1 MMKQLNVL
9 HINASSRYD
18 GSLTRAVSTQLTEIL
33 TGQYEVKVKQRDVA
47 SGLPF
52 IDEEWINANF
62 TDPADRSEAQKNVL
76 TLSDLLINEVKAAD
90 VLVLAVP
97 IYNFGIPAAL
107 KAWIDLVARARETF
121 RYTENGPV
129 GLIENKKVYL
139 VMASGGVP
147 LESDVDFASQYLKF
161 FMQFIG
167 ISDVT
172 LVNANHYFEQPDSSE
187 KLAAVIAA

>member
-1 MMKQLNVL
+1 MKQLNVL

-33 TGQYEVKVKQRDVA
+33 AGQYEVTVQQRDVA

-52 IDEEWINANF
+52 INEEWINANF
-62 TDPADRSEAQKNVL
+62 TDPTERSDVQKQAL
-76 TLSDLLINEVKAAD
+76 TFSDQLINEIKAAD
-90 VLVLAVP
+90 LLVIAVP

-121 RYTENGPV
+121 RYTENGPE
-129 GLIENKKVYL
+129 GLLENKKVYL

-147 LESDVDFASQYLKF
+147 LESEVDFASQYLKF

-172 LVNANHYFEQPDSSE
+172 LVNANQYFEQPDSSE

>member
-1 MMKQLNVL
+1 MKQLNVL
-9 HINASSRYD
+9 HINASSRYE
-18 GSLTRAVSTQLTEIL
+18 GSLTRAVSAQLTEIL
-33 TGQYEVKVKQRDVA
+33 AGQYEVKVQQRDVA

-52 IDEEWINANF
+52 INEEWINANF
-62 TDPADRSEAQKNVL
+62 TDPTERSDTQKQAL
-76 TLSDLLINEVKAAD
+76 TFSNKLINEVKDAD
-90 VLVLAVP
+90 ILVIAVP

-107 KAWIDLVARARETF
+107 KAWIDLIARARETF

-129 GLIENKKVYL
+129 GLLENKKVYL

-147 LESDVDFASQYLKF
+147 LESEVDFASQYLKF

>member
-1 MMKQLNVL
+1 MKQLNVL
-9 HINASSRYD
+9 HINASGRYD
-18 GSLTRAVSTQLTEIL
+18 GSLTRAVSSQLTEIL
-33 TGQYEVKVKQRDVA
+33 ADRHEMVLQQRDVA

-52 IDEEWINANF
+52 INEEWINANF
-62 TDPADRSEAQKNVL
+62 TDPTERSDVQKNVL
-76 TLSDLLINEVKAAD
+76 TLSDQLINEVKAAD
-90 VLVLAVP
+90 ILVMAVP

-107 KAWIDLVARARETF
+107 KAWVDLIARARETF

-129 GLIENKKVYL
+129 GLLENKKVYL

-172 LVNANHYFEQPDSSE
+172 LVNANHYFEQPESSE

>member
-18 GSLTRAVSTQLTEIL
+18 GSLTRAVSNQLTTIL
-33 TGQYEVKVKQRDVA
+33 AGQNDVTLQQRDVA

-52 IDEEWINANF
+52 VDENWINANF
-62 TDPADRSEAQKNVL
+62 TDPADRNAAQKDVL
-76 TLSDLLINEVKAAD
+76 TLSDQLINEVKAAD
-90 VLVLAVP
+90 VMVLAVP

-129 GLIENKKVYL
+129 GLLENKKVYL

-147 LESDVDFASQYLKF
+147 LGSEVDFASQYLKF

-167 ISDVT
+167 ITDVT
-172 LVNANHYFEQPDSSE
+172 LVNANQYFEQPDSSD
-187 KLAAVIAA
+187 KLAALIAA

>member
-1 MMKQLNVL
+1 M
-9 HINASSRYD
+9 
-18 GSLTRAVSTQLTEIL
+18 
-33 TGQYEVKVKQRDVA
+33 
-47 SGLPF
+47 
-52 IDEEWINANF
+52 
-62 TDPADRSEAQKNVL
+62 
-76 TLSDLLINEVKAAD
+76 
-90 VLVLAVP
+90 
-97 IYNFGIPAAL
+97 
-107 KAWIDLVARARETF
+107 ARVRETF

>member
-1 MMKQLNVL
+1 MMTQLNVL

-18 GSLTRAVSTQLTEIL
+18 GSLTREVSTQLTEIL
-33 TGQYEVKVKQRDVA
+33 AGQNSITLQQRDVA
-47 SGLPF
+47 TGLPF
-52 IDEEWINANF
+52 IDENWINANF
-62 TDPADRSEAQKNVL
+62 TDPADRSESQKNVL
-76 TLSDLLINEVKAAD
+76 ALSDQLINEVKAAD
-90 VLVLAVP
+90 VIVMAVP

-129 GLIENKKVYL
+129 GLLENKKVYL

-147 LESDVDFASQYLKF
+147 LESEVDFASNYLKF

-167 ISDVT
+167 ITDVT
-172 LVNANHYFEQPDSSE
+172 LVNANHYFEQPDSSD
-187 KLAAVIAA
+187 KLAALIAA

>member
-1 MMKQLNVL
+1 MQKLNIL
-9 HINASSRYD
+9 HINASGRYD
-18 GSLTRAVSTQLTEIL
+18 GSLTRTVSTQLTDIL
-33 TGQYEVKVKQRDVA
+33 ANQHDVTLQQRDVA

-52 IDEEWINANF
+52 INEEWINANF
-62 TDPADRSEAQKNVL
+62 TDPAERSDTQKQAL
-76 TLSDLLINEVKAAD
+76 MFSDKLINEVKSAD
-90 VLVLAVP
+90 VLVIAVP
-97 IYNFGIPAAL
+97 IYNFAIPAAL

-121 RYTENGPV
+121 RYTENGPE
-129 GLIENKKVYL
+129 GLLENKKVYL

-147 LESDVDFASQYLKF
+147 LESEVDFASQYLKF
-161 FMQFIG
+161 FIQFIG

>member
-18 GSLTRAVSTQLTEIL
+18 GSLTRAVSNQLTTIL
-33 TGQYEVKVKQRDVA
+33 AGQHDVTLQQRDVA

-52 IDEEWINANF
+52 VDENWINANF
-62 TDPADRSEAQKNVL
+62 TDPADRNAAQKDLL
-76 TLSDLLINEVKAAD
+76 TLSDQLINEVKAAD
-90 VLVLAVP
+90 VMVLAVP

-129 GLIENKKVYL
+129 GLLENKKVYL

-147 LESDVDFASQYLKF
+147 LESDVDFASNYLKF

-167 ISDVT
+167 ITDVT
-172 LVNANHYFEQPDSSE
+172 LVNANQYFEQPDSSD
-187 KLAAVIAA
+187 KLAALIAA

>member
-1 MMKQLNVL
+1 MKKQLNVL

-33 TGQYEVKVKQRDVA
+33 AGLHEVTVQQRDVA

-52 IDEEWINANF
+52 INEEWINANF
-62 TDPADRSEAQKNVL
+62 TDPTERSDAQKYVL
-76 TLSDLLINEVKAAD
+76 TLSDQLIHEVKAAD
-90 VLVLAVP
+90 VLVIAVP
-97 IYNFGIPAAL
+97 IYNFGIPATL

-121 RYTENGPV
+121 RYTENGPE
-129 GLIENKKVYL
+129 GLLENKKVYL

-147 LESDVDFASQYLKF
+147 LESEVDFASQYLKF

-172 LVNANHYFEQPDSSE
+172 LVNANQYFEQSDSSG
-187 KLAAVIAA
+187 KLAALIAA

>member
-1 MMKQLNVL
+1 MQQVKNVL

-18 GSLTRAVSTQLTEIL
+18 GSLTRAVSAQLTDIL
-33 TGQYEVKVKQRDVA
+33 AGQQADNVQQRDLA

-52 IDEEWINANF
+52 IDEQWIHANF
-62 TDPADRSEAQKNVL
+62 TDPAERNEAQKAVL
-76 TLSDLLINEVKAAD
+76 ELSDLLIDELKSAD
-90 VLVLAVP
+90 VVVMAVP
-97 IYNFGIPAAL
+97 IYNFGIPASL

-121 RYTENGPV
+121 RYTDNGPV
-129 GLIENKKVYL
+129 GLLENKKVYL

-147 LESDVDFASQYLKF
+147 LESEVDFASQYLKF

-172 LVNANHYFEQPDSSE
+172 LVNANQYFEQPNSSE
-187 KLAAVIAA
+187 QLAALIAA

>member
-1 MMKQLNVL
+1 MKQLNVL
-9 HINASSRYD
+9 HINASSRYE
-18 GSLTRAVSTQLTEIL
+18 GSLTRAVSAQLTEIL
-33 TGQYEVKVKQRDVA
+33 AGQYEVTVQQRDVA

-52 IDEEWINANF
+52 INEEWINANF
-62 TDPADRSEAQKNVL
+62 TDPTERSDTQKQAL
-76 TLSDLLINEVKAAD
+76 TFSDKLINEVKAAD
-90 VLVLAVP
+90 LLVIAVP

-129 GLIENKKVYL
+129 GLLENKMVYL

-147 LESDVDFASQYLKF
+147 LESEVDFASHYLKF

-172 LVNANHYFEQPDSSE
+172 LVNTNQYFEQPDSSG
-187 KLAAVIAA
+187 KLAALIAA

>member
-1 MMKQLNVL
+1 MMTQLNVL

-33 TGQYEVKVKQRDVA
+33 AGQNSITLQQRDVA
-47 SGLPF
+47 TGLPF
-52 IDEEWINANF
+52 IDENWINANF
-62 TDPADRSEAQKNVL
+62 TDPADRSESQKNVL
-76 TLSDLLINEVKAAD
+76 ALSDQLINEVKAAD
-90 VLVLAVP
+90 VIVMAVP

-107 KAWIDLVARARETF
+107 KAWIDMVARARETF

-129 GLIENKKVYL
+129 GLLENKKVYL

-147 LESDVDFASQYLKF
+147 LESEVDFASNYLKF

-167 ISDVT
+167 ITDVT
-172 LVNANHYFEQPDSSE
+172 LVNANQYFEQPDSSD
-187 KLAAVIAA
+187 KLAALIAA